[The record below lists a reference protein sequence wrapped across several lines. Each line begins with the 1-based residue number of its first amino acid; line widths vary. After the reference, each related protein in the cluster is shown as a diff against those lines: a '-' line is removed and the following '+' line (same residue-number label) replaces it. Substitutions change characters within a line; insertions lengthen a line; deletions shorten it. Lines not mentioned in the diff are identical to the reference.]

1 MIAGV
6 LLCGGASRRFGTDKL
21 LAGEVPIAARAAAN
35 LLAGAG
41 HVLAVIPLAR
51 AELRHA
57 LVAAG
62 CEILETDR
70 TTRGMGASLAAG
82 VEASARAA
90 GWIVALGDMPMVH
103 VETIAAVKGALEG
116 GARIA
121 APYDASGRRGHPVGF
136 SAALLGELLA
146 LDGDAGARA
155 ILELHADEIARI
167 ETRDPGIFID
177 IDTPQDLAALSA
189 GRT

>member
-6 LLCGGASRRFGTDKL
+6 LLCGGASRRFGADKL
-21 LAGEVPIAARAAAN
+21 LAGEVPIAALAAAN

-121 APYDASGRRGHPVGF
+121 APYDARGRRGHPVGF

-155 ILELHADEIARI
+155 ILELHADGIARI

>member
-1 MIAGV
+1 MIAGL
-6 LLCGGASRRFGTDKL
+6 LLCGGVSSRFGADKL
-21 LAGEVPIAARAAAN
+21 LAGEVPIAARAAAS

-51 AELRHA
+51 VELRRV
-57 LVAAG
+57 LEAAG

-82 VEASARAA
+82 VEASAQAA
-90 GWIVALGDMPMVH
+90 GWIVALGDMPVIQ
-103 VETIAAVKGALEG
+103 VETIVAVRCALEG

-121 APYDASGRRGHPVGF
+121 APFDASGRRGHPVGF
-136 SAALLGELLA
+136 SSALLGELVA

-155 ILELHADEIARI
+155 ILKRHGDAIVRI
-167 ETRDPGIFID
+167 QTHDAGIFID
-177 IDTPQDLAALSA
+177 VDTPQDLA
-189 GRT
+189 RIVD